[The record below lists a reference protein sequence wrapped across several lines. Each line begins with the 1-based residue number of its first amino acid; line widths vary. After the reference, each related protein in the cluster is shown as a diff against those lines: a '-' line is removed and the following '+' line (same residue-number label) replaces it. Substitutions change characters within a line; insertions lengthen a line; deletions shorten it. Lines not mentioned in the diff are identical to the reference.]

1 MSINNNGKTYLLCGV
16 ALALFGGFASY
27 TAIDKIQDMK
37 PIVVATQNIPPRT
50 QITDK
55 MVKTIEVPS
64 GARQENSIDD
74 PSLIVG
80 GYSTTRIFVD
90 QPIIQPQVV
99 KQFDENGASG
109 LALSIPSEDLRAVSF
124 PTSNE
129 AAVNGK
135 IKKGDYVDIVVTLSS
150 SAMGAN
156 TGITKT
162 ILQGVEVFDTSNTGK
177 DGESSGD
184 ITNITLLLRPDMI
197 EVVKHA
203 YSLGEVSY
211 TLNPGISTPP
221 VNTPGVINKSFC
233 ERFGFSC
240 SSPAK

>member
-1 MSINNNGKTYLLCGV
+1 MLCGV

-55 MVKTIEVPS
+55 MVKIVEVPS

-74 PSLIVG
+74 PALIVG
-80 GYSTTRIFVD
+80 GYATTKIFVD

-99 KQFDENGASG
+99 KQFDESGASG

-124 PTSNE
+124 PTSNDL
-129 AAVNGK
+129 AVNGK
-135 IKKGDYVDIVVTLSS
+135 IKKGDYVDIVVTMSASS
-150 SAMGAN
+150 MNAE

-162 ILQGVEVFDTSNTGK
+162 ILQGIEVFDTSNSGK
-177 DGESSGD
+177 GESSGD
-184 ITNITLLLRPDMI
+184 ISNITLLLKPDQV

-203 YSLGEVSY
+203 YSIGEVSY
-211 TLNPGISTPP
+211 TLEPGVATPTQ
-221 VNTPGVINKSFC
+221 NTPGVINKSFC
-233 ERFGFSC
+233 ERFGFNC
-240 SSPAK
+240 TRAK